1 MILTKVVEDYKRS
14 RSTVVSHLRRKFS
27 DGTTKTSGTTIEA
40 EEMSRKIIG
49 TLK

>member
-27 DGTTKTSGTTIEA
+27 DGTTKTSGATIEA
-40 EEMSRKIIG
+40 EEMSRKING